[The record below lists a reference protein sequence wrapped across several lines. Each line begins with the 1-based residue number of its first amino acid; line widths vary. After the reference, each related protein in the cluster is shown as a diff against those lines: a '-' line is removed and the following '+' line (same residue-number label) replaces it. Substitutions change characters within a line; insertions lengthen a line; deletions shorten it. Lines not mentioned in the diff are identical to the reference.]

1 MRGGLGIVSVQPRQL
16 SRGAR
21 VPGPDPIRDGQALF
35 HVFRYDMEQTERRG
49 DFATDCRSLFAAGH
63 GRRWKSAAAAAL
75 SIGRTSLYRYLSGE
89 LPVPA
94 PVRARLAALARNR
107 QPATRFARSG
117 PIAEDSMTPEQ
128 HIGAPRRPFTGAEYI
143 ASLRDGRHV
152 YINGERVRDVT
163 SHPAFR
169 NSARSLARLYDAL
182 HDPQMKEVLTCPT
195 DTGSEGYTHRYFRVA
210 RSRDELIAQQQAI
223 AAWARLTYGWMGR
236 TPDYKA
242 ALMNTLGA
250 NAEYYGQFAQ
260 NARAWYRRAQEA
272 VLFMNH
278 AIVNPPVDRGRPTS
292 EVKDVYVTIEKE
304 SDAGVVVSGAKVV
317 ATAAAITHYNFLG
330 QNAATATSDP
340 DMAIM
345 FILPMDAPGVKLI
358 CRNSYE
364 EIATKLG
371 TPYDYPLSSRFDEND
386 AIFVLDK
393 VLIPWE
399 NILVHRDTEKILSFY
414 PRSGFLNGFCFQGC
428 TRYAVKLD
436 FIAGLVARA
445 LRATGG
451 DEFRGNQAM
460 LGEIIAWRD
469 LFWSLSDSMAT
480 NPQPWIGDALLPN
493 LQPATAYRVFA
504 PDAYSRIKEIIEKIV
519 ASALIFLPSSARD
532 FANPEIDPLL
542 QRYVRGSNGI
552 GYKERIKIM
561 KLLWDAI
568 GTEFGGRHELYE
580 RNYAGNHEDIRIQA
594 LTGARRNGSLDAMV
608 ALADRCMADY
618 DETGWTGGPWLDRD
632 GSRR

>member
-1 MRGGLGIVSVQPRQL
+1 MMAQ
-16 SRGAR
+16 
-21 VPGPDPIRDGQALF
+21 
-35 HVFRYDMEQTERRG
+35 MEQTG
-49 DFATDCRSLFAAGH
+49 DFAADCRNLFAPVH

-75 SIGRTSLYRYLSGE
+75 AIGRTSLYRYLNGE
-89 LPVPA
+89 LPVPKE
-94 PVRARLAALARNR
+94 VRATLSALARTP
-107 QPATRFARSG
+107 PANPFAPRY
-117 PIAEDSMTPEQ
+117 PLKEVRMTPEQ
-128 HIGAPRRPFTGAEYI
+128 HIGAPDRPFTGAEYVE
-143 ASLRDGRHV
+143 SLKDGRAV
-152 YINGERVRDVT
+152 YIGGERVRDVT
-163 SHPAFR
+163 THPAFR
-169 NSARSLARLYDAL
+169 NSVRSLARLYDAL
-182 HDPQMKEVLTCPT
+182 HEPERREALTCPT
-195 DTGSEGYTHRYFRVA
+195 DTGSAGYTHRYFRVA
-210 RSRDELIAQQQAI
+210 RSREELIAQQRAI
-223 AAWARLTYGWMGR
+223 AEWARLTYGWMGR

-304 SDAGVVVSGAKVV
+304 NDAGVVVSGAKVV

-330 QNAATATSDP
+330 QNAATATHDP

-364 EIATKLG
+364 EIAAKTG

-386 AIFVLDK
+386 AIFVLDH

-399 NILVHRDTEKILSFY
+399 NVLVHRDTEKILSFY

-436 FIAGLVARA
+436 FIAGLVAKA
-445 LRATGG
+445 LHATGG

-460 LGEIIAWRD
+460 LGEIVAWRD

-480 NPQPWIGDALLPN
+480 NPQPWVGDALLPN
-493 LQPATAYRVFA
+493 LQPAIAYRVFA
-504 PDAYSRIKEIIEKIV
+504 PDAYSRIREIIEKIV
-519 ASALIFLPSSARD
+519 ASALIFLPSSAKD

-542 QRYVRGSNGI
+542 KQYVRGSNGI

-561 KLLWDAI
+561 KLLWDAV

-594 LTGARRNGSLDAMV
+594 LTGARRSGAMDAMIS
-608 ALADRCMADY
+608 LADRCMADY
-618 DETGWTGGPWLDRD
+618 DERGWTKAPWRD
-632 GSRR
+632 PPAKDAAAR